1 MKLFPVGH
9 ATHPQW
15 QMAAHLALAQLRAQ
29 MAQPGYASDP
39 TLGLLYI
46 TSAYVPHAQH
56 LLDWLAEALPG
67 VLGWAGAVGVGVA
80 ASNAEYLDEP
90 ALSIML
96 CDLPPEQWHVFSGVA
111 PLRRQSGFFPQ
122 AALVHADAHTPDV
135 AGLIAELAGCTACGH
150 LFGGLAA
157 SRGATVQLAASRSG
171 GMAGGALLGGVFSGG
186 LTGVAF
192 GADVPLIT
200 RVTQGCLP
208 LGPWRVITRCEG
220 NIVLELDGEP
230 ALDVM
235 FDDMQIEQCQPRQA
249 MQAMRHMLAGLQSTG
264 APCPAVSCGMSE
276 ELARQHGRFGPGV
289 LVRHLIGI
297 DPSLRG
303 LAVADAVHC
312 GQRMVFCQ
320 RSADKARADLRR
332 ICSGLRDQLEPASIP
347 AETAAALA
355 APPPLSQPHP
365 ARRIAGA
372 IYISCASRGGPHFGH
387 PGAELQTIR
396 QALGDVP
403 LTGFFSGGEI
413 ASSRLLGYAGVLTV
427 FASDSRPPS

>member
-29 MAQPGYASDP
+29 MALPGYASSP

-46 TSAYVPHAQH
+46 TSPYVPHAQH

-67 VLGWAGAVGVGVA
+67 VLGWAGAVGAGVA

-90 ALSIML
+90 ALSVML
-96 CDLPPEQWHVFSGVA
+96 CELPPEQWRVFSGVA
-111 PLRRQSGFFPQ
+111 PLRRQGVFSPQ

-135 AGLIAELAGCTACGH
+135 AGLIAALADCTACGH

-157 SRGATVQLAASRSG
+157 SRGATVQMAASRSG

-192 GADVPLIT
+192 GEGVPLIT
-200 RVTQGCLP
+200 RVTQGCHP
-208 LGPWRVITRCEG
+208 VGPWHTITRSEG
-220 NIVLELDGEP
+220 NMVFEIDGEP

-235 FDDMQIEQCQPRQA
+235 LDDMRIDLCQPQQA
-249 MQAMRHMLAGLQSTG
+249 MHAVRQMLVGLCD
-264 APCPAVSCGMSE
+264 AHAACPAVSCGMSE
-276 ELARQHGRFGPGV
+276 ELALRHGRFGADV
-289 LVRHLIGI
+289 LARHLVGI
-297 DPSLRG
+297 DPGQRG

-312 GQRMVFCQ
+312 GQRLAFCQ
-320 RSADKARADLRR
+320 RDAAKARADLRR
-332 ICSGLRDQLEPASIP
+332 ICSGIRDLLEPAFIP

-372 IYISCASRGGPHFGH
+372 IYVSCASRGGPHFGH

-413 ASSRLLGYAGVLTV
+413 ASRRLLGYAGVLTV
-427 FASDSRPPS
+427 FVDEAIS

>member
-29 MAQPGYASDP
+29 MALPGYASSP

-46 TSAYVPHAQH
+46 TSPYVPHAQH

-67 VLGWAGAVGVGVA
+67 VLGWAGAVGAGVA

-90 ALSIML
+90 ALSVML
-96 CDLPPEQWHVFSGVA
+96 CELPPEQWRVFSGVA
-111 PLRRQSGFFPQ
+111 PLRRQDGFSPQ

-135 AGLIAELAGCTACGH
+135 AGLIAELADCTACGH

-157 SRGATVQLAASRSG
+157 SRGATVQMAASRSG

-192 GADVPLIT
+192 GEGVPLIT
-200 RVTQGCLP
+200 RITQGCHP
-208 LGPWRVITRCEG
+208 VGPWHTITRSEG
-220 NIVLELDGEP
+220 NMVFEIDGEP

-235 FDDMQIEQCQPRQA
+235 LDDMRIDLCQPQQA
-249 MQAMRHMLAGLQSTG
+249 MHAVRQMLVGLCDAQAA
-264 APCPAVSCGMSE
+264 CPAVSCGMSE
-276 ELARQHGRFGPGV
+276 ELALRHGRFGADV
-289 LVRHLIGI
+289 LARHLVGI
-297 DPSLRG
+297 DPGQRG

-312 GQRMVFCQ
+312 GQRLAFCQ
-320 RSADKARADLRR
+320 RDAAKARADLRR
-332 ICSGLRDQLEPASIP
+332 ICSGIRDLLEPAFIP

-372 IYISCASRGGPHFGH
+372 IYVSCASRGGPHFGH

-413 ASSRLLGYAGVLTV
+413 ASRRLLGYAGVLTV
-427 FASDSRPPS
+427 FVDEAIS